1 MNLPGLR
8 IGVVQGGTYQQLVD
22 CYLYM
27 SDYADYIAISFDYS
41 WYQTVGYSRN
51 PGKGLRRASLERM
64 CNGREF
70 LIRKLISDGHWNHN
84 KPHHLLG
91 CSLAKEFKNYKDI
104 KNIRSLDTSN
114 PVVAGIKGLRY
125 YKNIGL
131 LEKPSIML
139 ADLIDHIV
147 TDDEKWDI
155 LHNAKEFK
163 NLISY

>member
-1 MNLPGLR
+1 M
-8 IGVVQGGTYQQLVD
+8 
-22 CYLYM
+22 
-27 SDYADYIAISFDYS
+27 
-41 WYQTVGYSRN
+41 
-51 PGKGLRRASLERM
+51 LERM

-114 PVVAGIKGLRY
+114 PIVAGIKGLRY

-131 LEKPSIML
+131 LEKPDIML
-139 ADLIDHIV
+139 ADLIDHSVTADEVFDIV
-147 TDDEKWDI
+147 
-155 LHNAKEFK
+155 HNTKEFK
-163 NLISY
+163 NLIS